1 MKKRILSALLVL
13 ALACG
18 LVSTAWANDEVQAVP
33 TQEPAAQTVEVDPA
47 EVATSENAATPVP
60 DEETADDAGA
70 EDTATTEDTDSIPSQ
85 PNRAPAAPQ
94 ADTRATSNTFHITW
108 GEYFDVTV
116 HYVDQYGAPIN
127 YDFGCQDQTLTN
139 GKRLTFSNFAAAGKI
154 ETATGTYT
162 YDAAHYNGYNGD
174 TISSVSASSESDW
187 GVLVGTYYHYYY
199 TFSNGQRLTYTS
211 GGWNPTRNTQ
221 TADVY
226 LVYNFEEFPPEELPE
241 GALSIED
248 SVARDGVFTAVF
260 EEGTLQDGD
269 TVTYRWEVSRTGVQN
284 TWQTVESQKVTGEN
298 FNWRPDV
305 DPEKINVAFDSLL
318 RNVTEDQR
326 YYYRVTATVTHA
338 DGTTD
343 EYKAQQRVPYYIQLQ
358 NGSFETPDITTFNN
372 QMPNGTAGLIWY
384 TTGPGSI
391 NGKNNQDIEIILEGF
406 NDTQSN
412 YGVNVASDG
421 EQFAELNCEA
431 YGALYQDVMTVP
443 GTTLNWRFDHL
454 ARQLDDQSYRAEDT
468 MAMVIMPAD
477 QADEVAQ
484 ELQEAATTYRNN
496 PVQAIQEIKNILN
509 GLEGRPGCYVYEATD
524 GTYNAEKDWQTH
536 KSTADTAYTVP
547 EDQYL
552 TRFFFVSVD
561 AAYDH
566 RNNADKTKYGTVGNL
581 IDNVWF
587 STHAQPPANDEAQ
600 LTVAKTVTG
609 LSEEEMADYSVTLQ
623 ISASG
628 ADVQTVTFSGD
639 DFQPDASGSY
649 TASRTFNYTVQ
660 ANTGSKTVTVS
671 ETQPQVPGYTV
682 GTSYAVT
689 GAAAQNGTGTQTEQF
704 TIPARQ
710 NATVTFTNTYTPK
723 IPPTTT
729 LTLKKTFAGLSNE
742 EVYYLLFGQSEAT
755 EGEAYWDA
763 NFSFDVNYC
772 DLEHTGNDGGLKYM
786 AFEGDIPDAVVVP
799 GTSAKVQNGG
809 ALKVYAAR
817 LLTKPASAEQLGDAE
832 AATVTPASLTQN
844 STTGDWTFETTITVP
859 TCTNANNFITVYEQ
873 HGEVPGYAKLGTAS
887 TRYTVSLNGATEGQD
902 GYWTGNGKFVCES
915 GKQLEDMKGENDAYW
930 IDGEGEGDQNVR
942 FARLAVTAPTTIS
955 FTNHYTGKLDVTK
968 AIGGENEYTDAEAE
982 TYTLTLEPAHPT
994 KLNLKSDDGA
1004 QHGLSGKRVHYY
1016 TTDSSKTTEL
1026 TIGQDGKISIPS
1038 VSVNTVIHFID
1049 LPAIQWKVGEDT
1061 SGAAVIGYQ
1070 LVQSVTDENND
1081 VVGDAAHW
1089 NGYVT
1094 GDKIGSTATND
1105 GIVSVDSSLDS
1116 AAVAKATVTNEY
1128 TRQTQMLTVSKIVS
1142 GGMGSNT
1149 DDFNFTITLVDTTKG
1164 SAPNYAPYNF
1174 ANVPDGLTQ
1183 KKDGSGQ
1190 VISGSYGFTL
1200 PGGKEITIQLPYGV
1214 QATVTEDLDSTS
1226 GYKVASRQYTSN
1238 DLSEENFETKYPFI
1252 ENDADQIVTI
1262 DVYGEYIDFKN
1273 TREAV
1278 APTGLESNHTA
1289 PYTLMITAA
1298 GIAGLALI
1306 GSVVARRV
1314 RRRRE
1319 E

>member
-710 NATVTFTNTYTPK
+710 NATVTFTNTYTP
-723 IPPTTT
+723 TTGT
-729 LTLKKTFAGLSNE
+729 LTITKVMDGWPESAMLPSGLFAFTITGSDGFEQIIELPTQSGTVNGEYWTTQITLPAGTYTVEETEWTPGNGAYGYVGTTVTYGANTVDGTKQEGVAVTAGQDTQITFTNKYEPFTGSLTIEKEVAGLTGSASAADTRF
-742 EVYYLLFGQSEAT
+742 LFAVTGPSGMFA
-755 EGEAYWDA
+755 EGETSKMFEAVDA
-763 NFSFDVNYC
+763 EGQPAGSVTFTKAENGTPTASVAI
-772 DLEHTGNDGGLKYM
+772 TGANSIKIKGLPLGTYTVQ
-786 AFEGDIPDAVVVP
+786 E
-799 GTSAKVQNGG
+799 TSA
-809 ALKVYAAR
+809 
-817 LLTKPASAEQLGDAE
+817 PDIGDFYCE
-832 AATVTPASLTQN
+832 LPTLPVSKTIGNATVDQLDQTVSITNTYKPYKSLTVTK
-844 STTGDWTFETTITVP
+844 SVTGAMGTDDDWFDFTV
-859 TCTNANNFITVYEQ
+859 
-873 HGEVPGYAKLGTAS
+873 G
-887 TRYTVSLNGATEGQD
+887 
-902 GYWTGNGKFVCES
+902 
-915 GKQLEDMKGENDAYW
+915 GENDAEYTPADDQRTETAGASFRLNNGSK
-930 IDGEGEGDQNVR
+930 ITLNKLKPGDTVIISETTANGYTAKGITIAEGSALTEAAFSDQTATSVTITIPEGNAADLGTV
-942 FARLAVTAPTTIS
+942 I
-955 FTNHYTGKLDVTK
+955 FTNER
-968 AIGGENEYTDAEAE
+968 A
-982 TYTLTLEPAHPT
+982 
-994 KLNLKSDDGA
+994 
-1004 QHGLSGKRVHYY
+1004 
-1016 TTDSSKTTEL
+1016 
-1026 TIGQDGKISIPS
+1026 
-1038 VSVNTVIHFID
+1038 
-1049 LPAIQWKVGEDT
+1049 
-1061 SGAAVIGYQ
+1061 
-1070 LVQSVTDENND
+1070 
-1081 VVGDAAHW
+1081 
-1089 NGYVT
+1089 
-1094 GDKIGSTATND
+1094 
-1105 GIVSVDSSLDS
+1105 
-1116 AAVAKATVTNEY
+1116 
-1128 TRQTQMLTVSKIVS
+1128 
-1142 GGMGSNT
+1142 
-1149 DDFNFTITLVDTTKG
+1149 
-1164 SAPNYAPYNF
+1164 
-1174 ANVPDGLTQ
+1174 
-1183 KKDGSGQ
+1183 
-1190 VISGSYGFTL
+1190 
-1200 PGGKEITIQLPYGV
+1200 
-1214 QATVTEDLDSTS
+1214 
-1226 GYKVASRQYTSN
+1226 
-1238 DLSEENFETKYPFI
+1238 
-1252 ENDADQIVTI
+1252 
-1262 DVYGEYIDFKN
+1262 
-1273 TREAV
+1273 AV
-1278 APTGLESNHTA
+1278 APTGLESDHTA
-1289 PYTLMITAA
+1289 PFALMVTAA

-1306 GSVVARRV
+1306 GAIVNRRI

-1319 E
+1319 D